1 MASAGATV
9 TERLDRELLSGALVR
24 GSARFGSAHLI
35 YCIVGDPD
43 RAMPHEELQRSA
55 WLVRTDG
62 SGTCYVGAVS
72 FGSDGAVSIWR
83 P

>member
-9 TERLDRELLSGALVR
+9 SEQLDRELLSGALVR

-35 YCIVGDPD
+35 YCIVGHPD
-43 RAMPHEELQRSA
+43 CAMPHEALQRST
-55 WLVRTDG
+55 WLVRTDR

-72 FGSDGAVSIWR
+72 FGAVGAVSVWR

>member
-1 MASAGATV
+1 MASASATV
-9 TERLDRELLSGALVR
+9 SEQLDHELLSGALVR

-35 YCIVGDPD
+35 YCIVGHPD
-43 RAMPHEELQRSA
+43 RAMPHEVLQRSA
-55 WLVRTDG
+55 WLVRVDG

-72 FGSDGAVSIWR
+72 FGAAGAVSVWR